1 MRASDAERE
10 AVVERLRE
18 ASVDGRLTLAEL
30 TERTEAAYL
39 AQTHAE
45 LAQLTSD
52 LPGGAPA
59 PSYRPPATG
68 GGGGKVRKWIVAVM
82 GDTKRQGSWRVDQE
96 IGAVC
101 VMGDVTL
108 DLREAEVRSNTID
121 IVATCVM
128 GDIKIIVPDGV
139 DVELSGMAIMGD
151 KKVQVVEAPPNQ
163 NAPVVRV
170 RAYAVMGDIKIIGD
184 SRAKP
189 IKRGWF
195 AWSDWWQ
202 ERRGE
207 TGYGPRHDLRHDMRH
222 DLHHDLHRDLHRDLH
237 HDPRQALGEARDAF
251 REMRREVRETHR
263 EMRRDARE
271 TRREERDA
279 WRAARDGYLPEPP
292 SPPEPP
298 QAPRW

>member
-45 LAQLTSD
+45 LGQLTAD

-59 PSYRPPATG
+59 PAYRPPATGGG

-82 GDTKRQGSWRVDQE
+82 GDAKRQGSWRIDQE

-108 DLREAEVRSNTID
+108 DLREAEVRTNAID

-139 DVELSGMAIMGD
+139 DVELSGMTIMGD

-170 RAYAVMGDIKIIGD
+170 RAYVVMGDVKIIGD
-184 SRAKP
+184 SRARP

-195 AWSDWWQ
+195 AWSEWWQ
-202 ERRGE
+202 ERRAE
-207 TGYGPRHDLRHDMRH
+207 AYH
-222 DLHHDLHRDLHRDLH
+222 DLHHGLGHDARHGLRHGLR
-237 HDPRQALGEARDAF
+237 HDPLQALGEARDAYREMRRDARESH
-251 REMRREVRETHR
+251 REMRREVRET
-263 EMRRDARE
+263 
-271 TRREERDA
+271 RREARDA
-279 WRAARDGYLPEPP
+279 WRDARDGY
-292 SPPEPP
+292 PPEPP
-298 QAPRW
+298 APPQSPRR